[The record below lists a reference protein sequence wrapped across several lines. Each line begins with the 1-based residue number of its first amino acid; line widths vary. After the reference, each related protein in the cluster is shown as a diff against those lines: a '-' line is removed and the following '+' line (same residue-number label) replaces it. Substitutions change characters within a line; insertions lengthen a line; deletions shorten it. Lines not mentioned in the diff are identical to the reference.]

1 MADKQHEKD
10 MDALKTDIAAL
21 REHIALLTVS
31 VKKLA
36 EKKSGGPAAAADRED
51 PKGEGGIFGEQWHSG
66 WTDFRQKFEEA
77 RTRGEKVVKELAVEI
92 ERHPLGS
99 IAAAFGIGFIIAK
112 LSDRGAESEDH
123 IDDP

>member
-1 MADKQHEKD
+1 MTEKQREKD

-21 REHIALLTVS
+21 REHIASLAAS

-36 EKKSGGPAAAADRED
+36 EEKSGGASSAADRED
-51 PKGEGGIFGEQWHSG
+51 TKEEGGAFGEQWRVG
-66 WTDFRQKFEEA
+66 WTDFQQKFEEA
-77 RTRGEKVVKELAVEI
+77 RDRGEKAVKELAVEI

-112 LSDRGAESEDH
+112 LLDRRGKE
-123 IDDP
+123 